1 MGWPR
6 TLSGGEVEGRPDGV
20 ILPPVIGPRRAKV
33 LIADDDRLVRALLHE
48 MLTDMGHTV
57 VEAANGQEAVELCA
71 REQPDVLI
79 LDFLMP
85 KLSGLDALQAIRQ
98 QGQRMPALLL
108 TAISD
113 SSLRAME
120 GFDQP
125 DAILGKPFKR
135 RQIEK
140 ALARA
145 LDQG

>member
-1 MGWPR
+1 MM
-6 TLSGGEVEGRPDGV
+6 LSSPAVS
-20 ILPPVIGPRRAKV
+20 PRRAKV
-33 LIADDDRLVRALLHE
+33 LIADDDRMVRALLHE

-57 VEAANGQEAVELCA
+57 VEAENGLQAVDLCA
-71 REQPDVLI
+71 RESPDVVI

-85 KLSGLDALQAIRQ
+85 KLSGLDALKAMRQ
-98 QGQRMPALLL
+98 GGHNMPALLL

-113 SSLRAME
+113 SSMRAMD
-120 GFDQP
+120 GFDAP

-145 LDQG
+145 LERE

>member
-1 MGWPR
+1 MVARVNPQ
-6 TLSGGEVEGRPDGV
+6 
-20 ILPPVIGPRRAKV
+20 RRAKI
-33 LIADDDRLVRALLHE
+33 LIADDDRLVRALLTE
-48 MLTDMGHTV
+48 MLVDMGHSV
-57 VEAANGQEAVELCA
+57 VEAENGQQAVELCA
-71 REQPDVLI
+71 RENPDVVI

-85 KLSGLDALQAIRQ
+85 KLSGLDALLAMRQ
-98 QGQRMPALLL
+98 RGHKMPAVML

-120 GFDQP
+120 GFDAP

-145 LDQG
+145 LGTE

>member
-1 MGWPR
+1 
-6 TLSGGEVEGRPDGV
+6 
-20 ILPPVIGPRRAKV
+20 
-33 LIADDDRLVRALLHE
+33 
-48 MLTDMGHTV
+48 
-57 VEAANGQEAVELCA
+57 
-71 REQPDVLI
+71 
-79 LDFLMP
+79 
-85 KLSGLDALQAIRQ
+85 
-98 QGQRMPALLL
+98 MPALLL

>member
-1 MGWPR
+1 V
-6 TLSGGEVEGRPDGV
+6 SGQ
-20 ILPPVIGPRRAKV
+20 RRAKV
-33 LIADDDRLVRALLHE
+33 LIADDDRMVRALLHE

-57 VEAANGQEAVELCA
+57 VEAENGQEAVELCA
-71 REQPDVLI
+71 RERPDVVI

-85 KLSGLDALQAIRQ
+85 KLSGLDALQAMRQ
-98 QGQRMPALLL
+98 RGHKMPALLL

-120 GFDQP
+120 GFDIP

-140 ALARA
+140 ALARV
-145 LDQG
+145 LEPG

>member
-1 MGWPR
+1 
-6 TLSGGEVEGRPDGV
+6 
-20 ILPPVIGPRRAKV
+20 
-33 LIADDDRLVRALLHE
+33 
-48 MLTDMGHTV
+48 
-57 VEAANGQEAVELCA
+57 
-71 REQPDVLI
+71 
-79 LDFLMP
+79 MP

-145 LDQG
+145 LEQG